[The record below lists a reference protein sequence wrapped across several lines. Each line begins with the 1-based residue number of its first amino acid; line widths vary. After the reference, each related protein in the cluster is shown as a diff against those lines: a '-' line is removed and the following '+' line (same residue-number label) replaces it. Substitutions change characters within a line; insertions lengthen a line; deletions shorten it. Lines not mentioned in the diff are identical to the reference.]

1 MLRKTNW
8 NIIEGGTIMK
18 LKRILALVLALAMT
32 LALAACGGGDKPAE
46 DSGGQPNSGAATPE
60 AGGSASGETISLTL
74 WGGEE
79 DQTMLADR
87 VNAFKAA
94 YPDQTFDIKIGVES
108 ESTAKDTVLTDIE
121 AAADVFAFADDQLAD
136 LVDAG
141 ALLSID
147 SMDQPLQAYA
157 GKSVADIKAANV
169 PVSVEAATYNGTMY
183 AFPAT
188 ADNGYF
194 LYYDSTR
201 ITPEQAASW
210 DTLLDAAQ
218 TAGSKVG
225 MTLASGWYLA
235 SFFYGAGFTTG
246 RNEDGTTT
254 MDWNG
259 TSPSGVT
266 GVQVVQAMQKIAAHP
281 AFLAVTDGDSSNQ
294 IAAGNVCAI
303 VSGTWDSISC
313 SDAFGEGYAA
323 AKLPAY
329 MAGDKE
335 VQTGSVAGCKLIG
348 VNAYAENSGWAVL
361 LAEFLTNEESQTIR
375 FEQREAGPSNISA
388 QSSDAVAGNV
398 AQAALGQQSAYAV
411 IQKAGGKYWDPSKSF
426 GEQIAQGSIASDD
439 ASVQKALD
447 ELVAGVTAPLG

>member
-1 MLRKTNW
+1 
-8 NIIEGGTIMK
+8 MK
-18 LKRILALVLALAMT
+18 LKKILALVLALAMT
-32 LALAACGGGDKPAE
+32 LALVACGGGDKPAE
-46 DSGGQPNSGAATPE
+46 NSGDQPNSGAAAPE
-60 AGGSASGETISLTL
+60 AGGTASGETISLTL

-79 DQTMLADR
+79 DQTMLAER
-87 VNAFKAA
+87 VEAFKAA

-169 PVSVEAATYNGTMY
+169 PVSVEAATYNCTMY

-218 TAGSKVG
+218 AAGSKVG

-361 LAEFLTNEESQTIR
+361 LAEFLTNEESQTVR
-375 FEQREAGPSNISA
+375 FEQREAGPSNINA

>member
-1 MLRKTNW
+1 
-8 NIIEGGTIMK
+8 MK
-18 LKRILALVLALAMT
+18 LKKILALVLAAVMT
-32 LALAACGGGDKPAE
+32 LALAACGGGNTPSNDSSTPSQSGNNDADAPASGS
-46 DSGGQPNSGAATPE
+46 DSSG
-60 AGGSASGETISLTL
+60 SGETISLAL

-79 DQTMLADR
+79 DQDLLAGR
-87 VNAFKAA
+87 VEAFKAA
-94 YPDQTFDIKIGVES
+94 YPDQTFDIRVGVES
-108 ESTAKDTVLTDIE
+108 ESTAKDTILTDIE
-121 AAADVFAFADDQLAD
+121 TAADVFAFADDQLAD

-147 SMDQPLQAYA
+147 SMDQPIQAYA

-201 ITPEQAASW
+201 ITPDQAKSW

-218 TAGSKVG
+218 AAGSKVG

-266 GVQVVQAMQKIAAHP
+266 GVQVVQAMQKIASHP
-281 AFLAVTDGDSSNQ
+281 AFLPVTDGDSSNQ

-313 SDAFGEGYAA
+313 SEAFGDGYAA
-323 AKLPAY
+323 TKLPTY

-335 VQTGSVAGCKLIG
+335 VQSGSVAGCKLMG
-348 VNAYAENSGWAVL
+348 VNAYSKNSGWAVL
-361 LAEFLTNEESQTIR
+361 LAEFLTNEESQIAR
-375 FEQREAGPSNISA
+375 FEQREAGPSNINA
-388 QSSDAVAGNV
+388 QSSDAVKANV
-398 AQAALGQQSAYAV
+398 AQAALGAQSGFSV
-411 IQKAGGKYWDPSKSF
+411 IQKVGGKYWDPSKSF
-426 GEQIAQGSIASDD
+426 GEQIAQGTIATDD
-439 ASVQKALD
+439 ASVQTALD
-447 ELVAGVTAPLG
+447 DLVAGVTAPLG

>member
-1 MLRKTNW
+1 
-8 NIIEGGTIMK
+8 MK
-18 LKRILALVLALAMT
+18 LKKILALLLSAVMLLALV
-32 LALAACGGGDKPAE
+32 ACGGGNNPSSDNNPSPAAPA
-46 DSGGQPNSGAATPE
+46 DDNTGSTAPASGG
-60 AGGSASGETISLTL
+60 SGETISLTL

-79 DQTMLADR
+79 DQDLLAGR
-87 VNAFKAA
+87 VEAFKAA

-108 ESTAKDTVLTDIE
+108 ESTAKDTILTDVE

-141 ALLSID
+141 ALLNID
-147 SMDQPLQAYA
+147 SMDQAIQAYT
-157 GKSVADIKAANV
+157 GKSIADIKAANV

-201 ITPEQAASW
+201 ITPEQAQNW

-218 TAGSKVG
+218 AAGSKVG

-259 TSPSGVT
+259 TSSSGVT
-266 GVQVVQAMQKIAAHP
+266 GVQVVQAIQKIAAHP
-281 AFLAVTDGDSSNQ
+281 AFLAVTDGDGSNQ
-294 IAAGNVCAI
+294 IASGNVCAI
-303 VSGTWDSISC
+303 VSGTWDAPSC
-313 SDAFGEGYAA
+313 GDAFGAGYAA
-323 AKLPAY
+323 TKLPTY
-329 MAGDKE
+329 TAGDKE
-335 VQTGSVAGCKLIG
+335 VQTGSVAGCKLMG
-348 VNAYAENSGWAVL
+348 VNAYAENSGWATL

-375 FEQREAGPSNISA
+375 FEQREAGPSNINA
-388 QSSDAVAGNV
+388 QSSDAVKANV
-398 AQAALGQQSAYAV
+398 AQSALGEQSSFAV
-411 IQKAGGKYWDPSKSF
+411 IQKTGGKYWDPSKSF
-426 GEQIAQGSIASDD
+426 GEQLAQGTIASDD
-439 ASVQKALD
+439 ASVQNALD
-447 ELVAGVTAPLG
+447 DLVAGVTAPLG

>member
-1 MLRKTNW
+1 
-8 NIIEGGTIMK
+8 MK
-18 LKRILALVLALAMT
+18 LKKTLALVLAFAML
-32 LALAACGGGDKPAE
+32 LALTACSGGGNPGGNTGTPDTGG
-46 DSGGQPNSGAATPE
+46 SGGS
-60 AGGSASGETISLTL
+60 GGSSGPIALTL

-79 DQTMLADR
+79 DQSILADR
-87 VNAFKAA
+87 VEAFKAA

-108 ESTAKDTVLTDIE
+108 ESTAKDTILTDIE

-141 ALLSID
+141 ALLNLD
-147 SMDQPLQAYA
+147 SMDEAVKTYA
-157 GKSVADIKAANV
+157 GKSIADIKAANV

-201 ITPEQAASW
+201 ISPEQAAKWS
-210 DTLLDAAQ
+210 TILEAAQ
-218 TAGSKVG
+218 AAGSKVG

-246 RNEDGTTT
+246 RNPDGTTT

-266 GVQVVQAMQKIAAHP
+266 GVQVVQALLDIAAHP
-281 AFLAVTDGDSSNQ
+281 AFMAVTDNDSSNQ

-303 VSGTWDSISC
+303 VSGTWDSAAC
-313 SDAFGEGYAA
+313 SKAFGEGFAA
-323 AKLPAY
+323 TKLPTY
-329 MAGDKE
+329 NAGGKE
-335 VQTGSVAGCKLIG
+335 VQTGSVAGCKLMG
-348 VNAYAENSGWAVL
+348 VNAYAKNSGWAVL

-375 FEQREAGPSNISA
+375 FEQREAGPSNINA
-388 QSSDAVAGNV
+388 QASDAVSANV
-398 AQAALGQQSAYAV
+398 AQAALGEQSSFAV
-411 IQKAGGKYWDPSKSF
+411 IQKTGGKYWDPSKSF
-426 GEQIAQGSIASDD
+426 GEQIAQGTIAKDD
-439 ASVQKALD
+439 ASVQAALD
-447 ELVAGVTAPLG
+447 DLVAGITAPIG